1 MRNEAGV
8 GDSVERT
15 GDGQAQVVYLVAGQS
30 SGRVTLCTVCTVH
43 KVMRSTGFLV
53 QPQNHSLGFPS
64 LGLKTGN
71 CDLNLGHRMVF
82 KKEFDSTPVHPP
94 PPRLPP
100 SVLHP
105 SFHVLDHGD
114 VKGGLAALLW
124 FAPLILLSLA
134 IPHTFW
140 LDHPRRSFLSYENLL
155 TLGQLSLRWSN
166 QDLLPIELGHVHV
179 HREWVFVEFI

>member
-71 CDLNLGHRMVF
+71 CDLNLGHRMVL
-82 KKEFDSTPVHPP
+82 KKEFDSTPVHP
-94 PPRLPP
+94 LP
-100 SVLHP
+100 
-105 SFHVLDHGD
+105 LDC
-114 VKGGLAALLW
+114 L
-124 FAPLILLSLA
+124 P
-134 IPHTFW
+134 
-140 LDHPRRSFLSYENLL
+140 RSFTLPSMYLTMGMSKVALRRCCGLL
-155 TLGQLSLRWSN
+155 
-166 QDLLPIELGHVHV
+166 H
-179 HREWVFVEFI
+179 